1 MNARYWQR
9 GETLDYTAEEAV
21 ANGQVVSLGNRIG
34 VAGNDIAEGATG
46 ALHVTGVYIMD
57 KKASEKITVGT
68 PVYYDATEDEI
79 TATEKGNV
87 PAGYAA
93 ATAEASDATVL
104 VNIGAPPSPTNGG
117 AGQEQTLESIAMKD
131 TSGKVYDITVSTEG
145 TLTVT
150 ARE

>member
-46 ALHVTGVYIMD
+46 ALHVTGVYVM
-57 KKASEKITVGT
+57 KKASEKIAMGT
-68 PVYYDATEDEI
+68 QVYYDATADEI
-79 TATEKGNV
+79 TTTEKGNV

-93 ATAEASDATVL
+93 ATAEASDTTVL
-104 VNIGAPPSPTNGG
+104 VNIGDPDGAPAIHNSLALKCT
-117 AGQEQTLESIAMKD
+117 D
-131 TSGKVYDITVSTEG
+131 GKVYDITVATGG
-145 TLTVT
+145 TLTAT
-150 ARE
+150 ERT

>member
-9 GETLDYTAEEAV
+9 GETLDYTATEAV
-21 ANGQVVSLGNRIG
+21 TNGQVVSLGNRIG

-57 KKASEKITVGT
+57 KKDSEKITMGA
-68 PVYYDATEDEI
+68 PVYYDATADEI

-93 ATAEASDATVL
+93 ADAEASDATVL
-104 VNIGAPPSPTNGG
+104 VNIGDPNG
-117 AGQEQTLESIAMKD
+117 AAAEVAAVHDSLALKD
-131 TSGKVYDITVSTEG
+131 TSGKVYDITVSTSG
-145 TLTVT
+145 TLTAT
-150 ARE
+150 ARK

>member
-21 ANGQVVSLGNRIG
+21 VNGQVVSLGNRIG

-57 KKASEKITVGT
+57 KKASEKITMGA
-68 PVYYDATEDEI
+68 PVYYDAAADEI

-93 ATAEASDATVL
+93 ADAEASDATVL
-104 VNIGAPPSPTNGG
+104 VNIGDPNG
-117 AGQEQTLESIAMKD
+117 AAAEVAAVHDSLALKD
-131 TSGKVYDITVSTEG
+131 TSGKVYDITVSTSG
-145 TLTVT
+145 TLTAT

>member
-9 GETLDYTAEEAV
+9 GETLDYTATEAV
-21 ANGQVVSLGNRIG
+21 TNGQVVSLGNRIG

-46 ALHVTGVYIMD
+46 ALHVTRRVHHGQESLRENHHG
-57 KKASEKITVGT
+57 A
-68 PVYYDATEDEI
+68 PVYYDATADEI

-104 VNIGAPPSPTNGG
+104 VNIGDPDGAPAVHNSLALKG
-117 AGQEQTLESIAMKD
+117 ED
-131 TSGKVYDITVSTEG
+131 GKVYDITVATGG
-145 TLTVT
+145 TLKATERT
-150 ARE
+150 

>member
-9 GETLDYTAEEAV
+9 GETLDYTAEDAV

-57 KKASEKITVGT
+57 KKASEKITMGAAL
-68 PVYYDATEDEI
+68 YFDEREEKI
-79 TATEKGNV
+79 TTVAAGNV

-93 ATAEASDATVL
+93 ADAEASDATVL
-104 VNIGAPPSPTNGG
+104 VNIGDPNG
-117 AGQEQTLESIAMKD
+117 AAAEVAAVHDSLALKD
-131 TSGKVYDITVSTEG
+131 TSGKVYDITVSTSG
-145 TLTVT
+145 TLTAT

>member
-9 GETLDYTAEEAV
+9 GETLDYTAEGAV

-57 KKASEKITVGT
+57 KKASEKITMGA

-93 ATAEASDATVL
+93 ATAEASDTTVL
-104 VNIGAPPSPTNGG
+104 VNIGNPDGAPAVHNSLALKG
-117 AGQEQTLESIAMKD
+117 ED
-131 TSGKVYDITVSTEG
+131 GKVYDITVATGG
-145 TLTVT
+145 TLKATERT
-150 ARE
+150 

>member
-9 GETLDYTAEEAV
+9 GETLDYTATKAV
-21 ANGQVVSLGNRIG
+21 TNGQVVSLGNRIG

-57 KKASEKITVGT
+57 KKASEKITMGA
-68 PVYYDATEDEI
+68 PVYYDATADEI

-93 ATAEASDATVL
+93 ATAEASDAL
-104 VNIGAPPSPTNGG
+104 SLIHISEPTRR
-117 AGQEQTLESIAMKD
+117 S
-131 TSGKVYDITVSTEG
+131 
-145 TLTVT
+145 
-150 ARE
+150 

>member
-9 GETLDYTAEEAV
+9 GETLDYTAEDAV

-57 KKASEKITVGT
+57 KKASEKITMGA
-68 PVYYDATEDEI
+68 PVYYDTAEDEI
-79 TATEKGNV
+79 TATEKGNI

-104 VNIGAPPSPTNGG
+104 VKLLG
-117 AGQEQTLESIAMKD
+117 
-131 TSGKVYDITVSTEG
+131 
-145 TLTVT
+145 
-150 ARE
+150 

>member
-9 GETLDYTAEEAV
+9 GETLDYTATGAV
-21 ANGQVVSLGNRIG
+21 TNGQVVSLGNRIG

-46 ALHVTGVYIMD
+46 ALHVTGVYVME
-57 KKASEKITVGT
+57 KKASEKITMGA

-93 ATAEASDATVL
+93 ATAEASDTTVL
-104 VNIGAPPSPTNGG
+104 VNIGDPDGAPAIHNRLALKCT
-117 AGQEQTLESIAMKD
+117 D
-131 TSGKVYDITVSTEG
+131 GKVYDITVATGG
-145 TLTVT
+145 TLTAT
-150 ARE
+150 ERT